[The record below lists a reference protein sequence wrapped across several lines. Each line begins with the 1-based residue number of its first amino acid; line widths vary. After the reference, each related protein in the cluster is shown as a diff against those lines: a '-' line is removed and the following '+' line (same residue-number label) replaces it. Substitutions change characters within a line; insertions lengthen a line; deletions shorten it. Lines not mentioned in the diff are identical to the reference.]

1 MHLTAQELDIIR
13 EFFRTKPVRKVYLF
27 GSYARGEAT
36 QQSDV
41 DLLAELD
48 HTTPIGWDFFGWYE
62 ELAALLRKPVDLST
76 PQGIVP
82 VYQPFITADQTL
94 IYERSDWRQTAA

>member
-1 MHLTAQELDIIR
+1 MYLSPQQLRIIQD
-13 EFFRTKPVRKVYLF
+13 FFRTKPVRKVYLF

-36 QQSDV
+36 AESDI

-48 HTTPIGWDFFGWYE
+48 HTEPIGWNFFGWHE
-62 ELAALLRKPVDLST
+62 ELATLLGNPVDLST
-76 PQGIVP
+76 PQGLAP
-82 VYQPFITADQTL
+82 MYRPFIEADRTL